1 LAYQPTPALPM
12 RNPTSCRPALLA
24 ALLALTGAVH
34 AQAPVSGTVQDGTGH
49 SLPFATVLL
58 LHLPDSAVAVSQTTT
73 EQGAFRFEHVAA
85 GRYCLRALAL
95 GYASGRVAVV
105 VSSQA
110 VQVPALRLVATT
122 RVLGEVVV
130 QGRPPLLEQ
139 HADRTVVNMDR
150 LNTAGDNALEALKK
164 IPGITLDREEH
175 LQYRGSGSVLVLIDG
190 KQSYLTGEALSQY
203 LKSISA
209 AQLSQVEL
217 LPNPPASFDAAGT
230 AGVINIRTKRS
241 TLPGLTGTVTGTA
254 SKTRYDRASAS
265 TNLAYNVG
273 KVRSFARAGV
283 GYSDFYNA
291 LSITR
296 LIRDTTFVQ
305 HNYWHPLT
313 YSVSYAAGADVA
325 LTKRQTL
332 GGQVRGSYSTNNT
345 QVSSESVTT
354 APNGQQTGRLA
365 MSNPRSGFSHDV
377 ALNLNYRFA
386 LDTLGRELTADA
398 DWVEGANAG
407 HQDFVPLT
415 APPIGAPGA
424 LQGQQRSESASDV
437 TIRAIK
443 ADYVHPL
450 PGHWRAEAG
459 AKASWVTTRSN
470 IAFER
475 LGVVDEWQLDST
487 RTNQFR
493 YDENIAAAY
502 FTLSTTWN
510 KLELKAGL
518 RGEHTH
524 SVGESPT
531 TGQRVERN
539 YFQLFPTAF
548 ASYQFSQYDQL
559 SLSAGRRISRPSY
572 QSLNPFL
579 NYTDAY
585 TVMQGNPFLAP
596 SLARSFE
603 LNYLHHGFQVLS
615 LSYLLETDVVDD
627 IAYQNDQTKVT
638 TTRPMN
644 LDQAVTLT
652 LSSGGHTDLTKWWG
666 MDNQLQVAYG
676 EVRAQV
682 ADQLVLLR
690 RWGTSASSNHTFRL
704 PRQYQ
709 LLVGGEYSG
718 PSVNGLYALRA
729 SGSVNLGVR
738 KQLWQ
743 EKAVLSLKV
752 SDLFYTDGWFSSLH
766 YQNINTDW
774 VNRYDSRR
782 LTVSFTYKLG
792 GGKTHKART
801 NSSADE
807 EGRAG
812 R

>member
-1 LAYQPTPALPM
+1 MPNATFF
-12 RNPTSCRPALLA
+12 RVSLLTC
-24 ALLALTGAVH
+24 LLALAGAVH
-34 AQAPVSGTVQDGTGH
+34 AQAPINGSVQDAAGRG
-49 SLPFATVLL
+49 LPFATVVL
-58 LHLPDSAVAVSQTTT
+58 LHLPDSAVAMSQTTT
-73 EQGAFRFEHVAA
+73 EQGTFRFERVAT
-85 GRYCLRALAL
+85 GRYFLRALAL
-95 GYASGRVAVV
+95 GYAPGQVAVV
-105 VSSQA
+105 VGSQA
-110 VQVPALRLVATT
+110 VQVPALRLAATART
-122 RVLGEVVV
+122 LSEVVV

-139 HADRTVVNMDR
+139 HADRTVVNMER

-164 IPGITLDREEH
+164 IPGITLDQEEH

-203 LKSISA
+203 LRSIPA

-217 LPNPPASFDAAGT
+217 LPNPPASLDAAGT

-241 TLPGLTGTVTGTA
+241 SLPGLTGTVTGTA
-254 SKTRYDRASAS
+254 SKTRYDRASTS
-265 TNLAYNVG
+265 TNLAYNLG
-273 KVRSFARAGV
+273 RVRSFGRVGL

-291 LSITR
+291 LSIIR
-296 LIRDTTFVQ
+296 LIRDTTFTQ

-313 YSVSYAAGADVA
+313 YSVSYATGADVA

-332 GGQVRGSYSTNNT
+332 GSQVRGSYSTNDT

-354 APNGQQTGRLA
+354 TPNGQQIGRLA
-365 MSNPRSGFSHDV
+365 MNNPRSGFSRDV

-398 DWVEGANAG
+398 DWLQGASGGYQN
-407 HQDFVPLT
+407 FLPLT
-415 APPIGAPGA
+415 APPVGAPGA
-424 LQGQQRSESASDV
+424 LQGRQRSQEASDV
-437 TIRAIK
+437 TIK
-443 ADYVHPL
+443 AFKVDYVHPL

-459 AKASWVTTRSN
+459 AKASWVTTRSS

-475 LGVVDEWQLDST
+475 LAGADEWQLDFT

-493 YDENIAAAY
+493 YDENIAAGY
-502 FTLSTTWN
+502 ITMSTTWN
-510 KLELKAGL
+510 RLELKTSL

-524 SVGESPT
+524 SVGESLT
-531 TGQRVERN
+531 TGQRVGRD

-548 ASYQFSQYDQL
+548 ASYQFGPHDQL

-603 LNYLHHGFQVLS
+603 LNYLHRGFQILS
-615 LSYLLETDVVDD
+615 LSYLLENNVVNNV
-627 IAYQNDQTKVT
+627 AYQDDQTKVT

-644 LDQAVTLT
+644 LDQARTLT
-652 LSSGGHTDLTKWWG
+652 LASGGHTDLTKWWG

-682 ADQLVLLR
+682 ADQLVLLHC
-690 RWGTSASSNHTFRL
+690 WGASAASNHTFSLHRH
-704 PRQYQ
+704 YQ
-709 LLVGGEYSG
+709 LLLGGEYSG
-718 PSVNGLYALRA
+718 PSVNGLSTLRA

-743 EKAVLSLKV
+743 EKAVLSLKL
-752 SDLFYTDGWFSSLH
+752 SDLFYTDGWFSALH

-792 GGKTHKART
+792 GGKTHMART
-801 NSSADE
+801 SGSVDE

-812 R
+812 H

>member
-1 LAYQPTPALPM
+1 MQPA
-12 RNPTSCRPALLA
+12 TSFRATLLA
-24 ALLALTGAVH
+24 ALLPLASAAY
-34 AQAPVSGTVQDGTGH
+34 AQVPVGGLVQDGAGH
-49 SLPFATVLL
+49 GLPFATAVLI
-58 LHLPDSAVAVSQTTT
+58 HLPDSAVAASQTAT
-73 EQGAFRFEHVAA
+73 ERGAFRFERVTA
-85 GRYCLRALAL
+85 GRYCLKALAL
-95 GYASGRVAVV
+95 GYAPGRVLVEV
-105 VSSQA
+105 GNQP
-110 VQVPALRLVATT
+110 VQVAPLRLAATT
-122 RVLGEVVV
+122 RALGEVVV
-130 QGRPPLLEQ
+130 QGRPPVLEQ

-164 IPGITLDREEH
+164 IPGITLDKEEH

-241 TLPGLTGTVTGTA
+241 ALPGLTGTVTGTA

-265 TNLAYNVG
+265 TNLAYNIG
-273 KVRSFARAGV
+273 KVRSFARAGL

-296 LIRDTTFVQ
+296 LIRDTTFAQ
-305 HNYWHPLT
+305 QNYWHPLT
-313 YSVSYAAGADVA
+313 RSVSYATGADLA
-325 LTKRQTL
+325 LTTRQTI
-332 GGQVRGSYSTNNT
+332 GGQVRGSYGVSDT
-345 QVSSESVTT
+345 QVSSESITT
-354 APNGQQTGRLA
+354 APNGQPTGRLA
-365 MSNPRSGFSHDV
+365 MSNPKSDFARNV

-398 DWVEGANAG
+398 DWVQGANTG
-407 HQDFVPLT
+407 HQDFLPLT
-415 APPIGAPGA
+415 APPVGAPGA
-424 LQGQQRSESASDV
+424 LQGRQRSAEASDV
-437 TIRAIK
+437 TIRALK

-450 PGHWRAEAG
+450 PGHWRAEVG
-459 AKASWVTTRSN
+459 AKASLVTTRSS

-475 LGVVDEWQLDST
+475 LGDVEVWQLDPT
-487 RTNQFR
+487 RTNQFH
-493 YDENIAAAY
+493 YDERIAAGY
-502 FTLSTTWN
+502 FTLSTSLH

-531 TGQRVERN
+531 TGERVARD

-548 ASYQFSQYDQL
+548 ASYQFSPYDQL
-559 SLSAGRRISRPSY
+559 GLSAGRRISRPSY

-596 SLARSFE
+596 SLARSME
-603 LNYLHHGFQVLS
+603 LNYLHRGFQVFA
-615 LSYLLETDVVDD
+615 LSYLLETNVVNNV
-627 IAYQNDQTKVT
+627 ATQNDQTKVT

-644 LDQAVTLT
+644 LDQALTLT
-652 LSSGGHTDLTKWWG
+652 LSSGGHTDLTKAWG

-676 EVRAQV
+676 EVRARV
-682 ADQLVLLR
+682 ADQQVLLR
-690 RWGTSASSNHTFRL
+690 QWGATASSNHTFSL
-704 PRQYQ
+704 PRHYQ
-709 LLVGGEYSG
+709 LLLGGEYSG
-718 PSVNGLYALRA
+718 PSINGLFTLRA
-729 SGSVNLGVR
+729 SGNVNLGVR

-752 SDLFYTDGWFSSLH
+752 SDLFYTDGWFSALH

-782 LTVSFTYKLG
+782 LTVSFTYKVG
-792 GGKTHKART
+792 GGKTHSVRA

-812 R
+812 H

>member
-1 LAYQPTPALPM
+1 M
-12 RNPTSCRPALLA
+12 
-24 ALLALTGAVH
+24 
-34 AQAPVSGTVQDGTGH
+34 
-49 SLPFATVLL
+49 
-58 LHLPDSAVAVSQTTT
+58 
-73 EQGAFRFEHVAA
+73 
-85 GRYCLRALAL
+85 
-95 GYASGRVAVV
+95 
-105 VSSQA
+105 
-110 VQVPALRLVATT
+110 
-122 RVLGEVVV
+122 
-130 QGRPPLLEQ
+130 
-139 HADRTVVNMDR
+139 
-150 LNTAGDNALEALKK
+150 
-164 IPGITLDREEH
+164 
-175 LQYRGSGSVLVLIDG
+175 
-190 KQSYLTGEALSQY
+190 
-203 LKSISA
+203 
-209 AQLSQVEL
+209 
-217 LPNPPASFDAAGT
+217 
-230 AGVINIRTKRS
+230 
-241 TLPGLTGTVTGTA
+241 
-254 SKTRYDRASAS
+254 
-265 TNLAYNVG
+265 
-273 KVRSFARAGV
+273 
-283 GYSDFYNA
+283 
-291 LSITR
+291 
-296 LIRDTTFVQ
+296 
-305 HNYWHPLT
+305 
-313 YSVSYAAGADVA
+313 A

-332 GGQVRGSYSTNNT
+332 GGQVRGSYGVSDTR
-345 QVSSESVTT
+345 VSSESITT
-354 APNGQQTGRLA
+354 ARDGQQTGRLA
-365 MSNPRSGFSHDV
+365 MSNPRSGFSRDV

-398 DWVEGANAG
+398 DWVQGASAG
-407 HQDFVPLT
+407 HQDFLPLT

-424 LQGQQRSESASDV
+424 LQGRQRSTEASDV
-437 TIRAIK
+437 TIRALK

-459 AKASWVTTRSN
+459 AKASLVTTRSS

-475 LGVVDEWQLDST
+475 LGGADEWQLDPT

-493 YDENIAAAY
+493 YEERITAGY
-502 FTLSTTWN
+502 FTLSTTLQ

-531 TGQRVERN
+531 TGQRVARD

-548 ASYQFSQYDQL
+548 ASYQFSQHDQL
-559 SLSAGRRISRPSY
+559 SLSGGRRISRPSY

-603 LNYLHHGFQVLS
+603 FNYLHRGFQVFA
-615 LSYLLETDVVDD
+615 LSYLLETNVVNDV
-627 IAYQNDQTKVT
+627 ATQNDQTKVT

-644 LDQAVTLT
+644 LDQALTLT
-652 LSSGGHTDLTKWWG
+652 LSSGGHTDLTKAWG

-682 ADQLVLLR
+682 ADQQVRLR
-690 RWGTSASSNHTFRL
+690 QWGAAVSSNHTFRL

-709 LLVGGEYSG
+709 LLLGGEYSG
-718 PSVNGLYALRA
+718 PSVNGLFTLRA

-752 SDLFYTDGWFSSLH
+752 SDLFYTNGWFSALH

-792 GGKTHKART
+792 GGKTHSARP

-812 R
+812 H

>member
-1 LAYQPTPALPM
+1 MQKT
-12 RNPTSCRPALLA
+12 TSFRTAFIST
-24 ALLALTGAVH
+24 LLALAGAAH
-34 AQAPVSGTVQDGTGH
+34 AQAPVSGTVQDAAGQA
-49 SLPFATVLL
+49 LPFATAVL
-58 LHLPDSAVAVSQTTT
+58 LHLPDSAVAASQTTT
-73 EQGAFRFEHVAA
+73 LQGTFQFERVAA
-85 GRYCLRALAL
+85 GRYCLRTLAL
-95 GYASGRVAVV
+95 GYRAGRVPVAVG
-105 VSSQA
+105 SQP
-110 VQVPALRLVATT
+110 VQVPPLRLAAAATA
-122 RVLGEVVV
+122 LKEVVV

-139 HADRTVVNMDR
+139 HADRTVVNLDR
-150 LNTAGDNALEALKK
+150 LNTAGDNALEALRK

-203 LKSISA
+203 LKTIPA

-217 LPNPPASFDAAGT
+217 LPNPPASLDAAGT
-230 AGVINIRTKRS
+230 AGVINIRTRRS
-241 TLPGLTGTVTGTA
+241 RLPGLTGTVTGTA
-254 SKTRYDRASAS
+254 AKTRYDRASAS

-273 KVRSFARAGV
+273 KVRSFGRAGL
-283 GYSDFYNA
+283 GYSDSYNN

-296 LIRDTTFVQ
+296 QIRDTTFSQ
-305 HNYWHPLT
+305 QNYWHPLT
-313 YSVSYAAGADVA
+313 RSLNYAVGADVA

-332 GGQVRGSYSTNNT
+332 GGQVRGSYGTADV
-345 QVSSESVTT
+345 QVSSASVATT
-354 APNGQQTGRLA
+354 ASGQETGRLA
-365 MSNPRSGFSHDV
+365 MSNPKSDFSRNV
-377 ALNLNYRFA
+377 ALNLNYRLA

-398 DWVEGANAG
+398 DLVQGASG
-407 HQDFVPLT
+407 GGQDFLPLS
-415 APPIGAPGA
+415 APPAGAAGA
-424 LQGQQRSESASDV
+424 LVGRQRSQEASDV
-437 TIRAIK
+437 TIRALK

-459 AKASWVTTRSN
+459 AKMSAVTTRSS

-475 LGVVDEWQLDST
+475 LGGAPAEWRLDTT
-487 RTNQFR
+487 RTNSFR
-493 YDENIAAAY
+493 YDERIVAGYA
-502 FTLSTTWN
+502 TLSTTLN

-531 TGQRVERN
+531 TGQRVGRD

-548 ASYQFSQYDQL
+548 ASYQFGPHDQL
-559 SLSAGRRISRPSY
+559 SVSAGRRISRPSY

-603 LNYLHHGFQVLS
+603 LNYLHRGFQVLA
-615 LSYLLETDVVDD
+615 LSYLLETDVVNDV
-627 IAYQNDQTKVT
+627 ATQNDQTKVT

-644 LDQAVTLT
+644 LDQALTLT
-652 LSSGGHTDLTKWWG
+652 LSSGGHTDLAKWWG
-666 MDNQLQVAYG
+666 MDNQVQVAYG

-690 RWGTSASSNHTFRL
+690 RWGAAASSNHTFSL
-704 PRQYQ
+704 PQHYQ
-709 LLVGGEYSG
+709 LLVGGDYSG
-718 PSVNGLYALRA
+718 PSVNGLFTLRA

-743 EKAVLSLKV
+743 ERAVLSLKV
-752 SDLFYTDGWFSSLH
+752 SDLFYTNGWFSALH

-792 GGKTHKART
+792 GGKTHAART
-801 NSSADE
+801 SSSADE
-807 EGRAG
+807 QSRAG
-812 R
+812 Q

>member
-1 LAYQPTPALPM
+1 MRATPFFYAALL
-12 RNPTSCRPALLA
+12 PALLA
-24 ALLALTGAVH
+24 LATAAH
-34 AQAPVSGTVQDGTGH
+34 AQAPVAGTLHNGAGH
-49 SLPFATVLL
+49 GLPFATAVL
-58 LHLPDSAVAVSQTTT
+58 LHLPDSTVAASQTTT
-73 EQGAFRFEHVAA
+73 EQGAFRFERVAA
-85 GRYCLRALAL
+85 GRYCLKGLAL
-95 GYASGRVAVV
+95 GYAAGRVPVLVGSAP
-105 VSSQA
+105 
-110 VQVPALRLVATT
+110 VQVPALRLTASVTA
-122 RVLGEVVV
+122 LKEVVV
-130 QGRPPLLEQ
+130 QGRPLLLEQ

-203 LKSISA
+203 LKSIPA

-217 LPNPPASFDAAGT
+217 LPNPPASLDAAGT

-241 TLPGLTGTVTGTA
+241 TLPGLTGTVTGTVG
-254 SKTRYDRASAS
+254 KTRYDRASAS

-273 KVRSFARAGV
+273 RVRSFGRIGL
-283 GYSDFYNA
+283 GYSDSYNQ
-291 LSITR
+291 LTITR
-296 LIRDTTFVQ
+296 LIRDTTFAQ
-305 HNYWHPLT
+305 QNYWHPLT
-313 YSVSYAAGADVA
+313 RSVSYAAGADVA

-332 GGQVRGSYSTNNT
+332 GGQVRGSYGTSDE

-354 APNGQQTGRLA
+354 APDGQPTGRLA
-365 MSNPRSGFSHDV
+365 MSNPRRNFSRDV
-377 ALNLNYRFA
+377 ALNLNYRLA

-398 DWVEGANAG
+398 DWVQGATGG
-407 HQDFVPLT
+407 HQDFLPLT
-415 APPIGAPGA
+415 APPAGAPGA
-424 LQGQQRSESASDV
+424 LQGQQRSQEASDV
-437 TIRAIK
+437 TIRALK

-459 AKASWVTTRSN
+459 AKASWVTTRSS

-475 LGVVDEWQLDST
+475 LGSADEWQLDPT
-487 RTNQFR
+487 RTNTFQ
-493 YDENIAAAY
+493 YDERIAASY
-502 FTLSTTWN
+502 VTLSTTLK

-531 TGQRVERN
+531 TGQRVARD

-548 ASYQFSQYDQL
+548 TSYQFGPHDQL

-603 LNYLHHGFQVLS
+603 LSYLHRGFQVLS
-615 LSYLLETDVVDD
+615 LSYLLETNVVSEV
-627 IAYQNDQTKVT
+627 AYQDDQTKIT

-644 LDQAVTLT
+644 LDQTLT
-652 LSSGGHTDLTKWWG
+652 LSLGSGGHIDLAKWWG
-666 MDNQLQVAYG
+666 MDNQVQVAYG

-682 ADQLVLLR
+682 ADQQVLLR
-690 RWGTSASSNHTFRL
+690 RWGAAVSSNHTFRL

-709 LLVGGEYSG
+709 LLVGGDYSG

-729 SGSVNLGVR
+729 SGSVNLGLR

-743 EKAVLSLKV
+743 EKAVLSLKL
-752 SDLFYTDGWFSSLH
+752 SDLFYTNGWFSSLH

-792 GGKTHKART
+792 GGKTHSART
-801 NSSADE
+801 SSSADE

-812 R
+812 H

>member
-1 LAYQPTPALPM
+1 MPNATFSRVFSLI
-12 RNPTSCRPALLA
+12 S
-24 ALLALTGAVH
+24 LLALAGVAH
-34 AQAPVSGTVQDGTGH
+34 AQAPVSGTVQDAAGH
-49 SLPFATVLL
+49 GLPFATAVL
-58 LHLPDSAVAVSQTTT
+58 LHLPDSAMVASQTTT
-73 EQGAFRFEHVAA
+73 EQGTFRFERVAA
-85 GRYCLRALAL
+85 GPYCLRALAL
-95 GYASGRVAVV
+95 GYAPGRVAVTV
-105 VSSQA
+105 ASQA

-122 RVLGEVVV
+122 RALSEVVV
-130 QGRPPLLEQ
+130 QGRPPVLEQ

-164 IPGITLDREEH
+164 IPGITLDKDEH
-175 LQYRGSGSVLVLIDG
+175 LQYRGSGSVLVLLDG

-203 LKSISA
+203 LKSIPA

-217 LPNPPASFDAAGT
+217 LPNPPASLDAAGT

-241 TLPGLTGTVTGTA
+241 ALPGLTGTVAGTVG
-254 SKTRYDRASAS
+254 KTRYDRASAS

-273 KVRSFARAGV
+273 KVRSFARAGL
-283 GYSDFYNA
+283 GYSDSYNA
-291 LSITR
+291 LTITR
-296 LIRDTTFVQ
+296 LIRDTTFTQ
-305 HNYWHPLT
+305 HNYWHPLSR
-313 YSVSYAAGADVA
+313 SVSYAAGVDVA

-332 GGQVRGSYSTNNT
+332 GGQVRGSYGTSDA
-345 QVSSESVTT
+345 QVSSESITT
-354 APNGQQTGRLA
+354 APDSQQTGRLA
-365 MSNPRSGFSHDV
+365 MSNPKSDFSRDV
-377 ALNLNYRFA
+377 ALNLNYRLA

-398 DWVEGANAG
+398 DWVQGANAG
-407 HQDFVPLT
+407 HQDFLPLT
-415 APPIGAPGA
+415 APPVGAPGA
-424 LQGQQRSESASDV
+424 LQGRQRSAEASDV
-437 TIRAIK
+437 AIRAIK

-459 AKASWVTTRSN
+459 AKASWVTTRSH

-475 LGVVDEWQLDST
+475 LGSASEWQLDST

-493 YDENIAAAY
+493 YDENITAGY
-502 FTLSTTWN
+502 LTLSTTWE

-531 TGQRVERN
+531 TGQRVARD

-548 ASYQFSQYDQL
+548 ASYQFSLHDQL
-559 SLSAGRRISRPSY
+559 SLSGGRRISRPSY

-603 LNYLHHGFQVLS
+603 LNYLHRGYQVLA
-615 LSYLLETDVVDD
+615 LSYLLETNVVNDV
-627 IAYQNDQTKVT
+627 ATQNDQTKVT

-652 LSSGGHTDLTKWWG
+652 LSSGGHTDLTKAWG

-682 ADQLVLLR
+682 ADQLVLLH
-690 RWGTSASSNHTFRL
+690 RWGAALSSNHTFSL
-704 PRQYQ
+704 PRHYQ
-709 LLVGGEYSG
+709 LLLGGDYSG
-718 PSVNGLYALRA
+718 PSVNGLFTLRA

-752 SDLFYTDGWFSSLH
+752 SDLFYTNGWFSSLH

-792 GGKTHKART
+792 GGKTHTART

-812 R
+812 H